1 MRRLFV
7 IPLVGIMLSAL
18 TMPALAKE
26 TLTRPEAGTSFEVLG
41 QYEESKTASTVYSVD
56 IEWGSMKTTYT
67 KYTGTSNKWNPTTH
81 DYDISSASDY
91 GVWKWETN
99 TEGLMSNEINEIKVT
114 NHSEVT
120 VSCAF
125 DFQSNDDLVVSGSF
139 ENTETGN
146 TLMIPTG
153 VGHLPN
159 DPLLTK
165 RTLLNLSGDIP
176 SSYSQYKPI
185 GTVYITISEY

>member
-1 MRRLFV
+1 MKKFV
-7 IPLVGIMLSAL
+7 AIPLVAVMLAAL
-18 TMPALAKE
+18 AVPALAEE
-26 TLTRPEAGTSFEVLG
+26 TNLSQTGTGASFQVLG
-41 QYEESKTASTVYSVD
+41 QYEESKSASTVYSVD
-56 IEWGSMKTTYT
+56 IEWGSMKATYT

-81 DYDISSASDY
+81 DYDSSSASDY

-99 TEGLMSNEINEIKVT
+99 TEGLMSNEIKVT

-125 DFQSNDDLVVSGSF
+125 DFQPDDDLVVSGSF

-153 VGHLPN
+153 VGLLPN
-159 DPLLTK
+159 DPRLTK
-165 RTLLNLSGDIP
+165 TTLLNLSGDIP
-176 SSYSQYKPI
+176 NSYSQYKPI

>member
-99 TEGLMSNEINEIKVT
+99 TEGLMSNEIKVT

-139 ENTETGN
+139 EE
-146 TLMIPTG
+146 
-153 VGHLPN
+153 GH
-159 DPLLTK
+159 K
-165 RTLLNLSGDIP
+165 
-176 SSYSQYKPI
+176 
-185 GTVYITISEY
+185 EH